1 MSILLENLTK
11 HYDGHPVV
19 HDVSLEIA
27 DGEFFVLLGSSGSG
41 KTTILSMIA
50 GLTGVEEGR
59 VLLHGRDVTQLPT
72 QERNVGYVFQNYA
85 LFQQMTV
92 ADNIEFGLRVR
103 KVPATQRRKRR
114 DELLELVGLAGLGN
128 RMPRQISG
136 GQQQRVALARALAH
150 KPDVL
155 LLDEPLGALDAKIR
169 IELRR
174 TLKTIQRELK
184 VTSILVTHDQEEAF
198 ELADRLGVMSF
209 GRLLEV
215 GLPEVLYQQPQTEF
229 VATFLGTANLL
240 VGQAT
245 RTGVQVGA
253 HHFPMHHAPGAVDA
267 AQRVQVLF
275 RPEDV
280 VLASSAEELPGQP
293 LGQGVVEQT
302 TFAGSFE
309 RLRLSLP
316 PIPGVRT
323 IAPPVA
329 YGSNALVI
337 EATRTQ
343 DQVSHF
349 PLLPGQPVWV
359 GINRIHALTH
369 PGLRF
374 LLPTDGSAPALAALV
389 VASQM
394 AKLAHAHVT
403 LLGYGLTGEPLQ
415 RHLQEAKEQMGSGP
429 AALETLT
436 SNQAANEAIGAESER
451 RPYDLVVLGIGGGS
465 SVALAEQLLQNGDHH
480 LLLVPCSQSTPQRAL
495 ICVASGEPGKE
506 DVLFTGRLAR
516 HLGATAKL
524 LTVLSEAQD
533 TSETQERVQRF
544 LSKGVQTLDTI
555 GVLATKQVR
564 IGQARE
570 EILDEIQK
578 GAHDLLVLGAPL
590 PDADGKIV
598 LGGLVGHLVRA
609 IHTCPI
615 LIVRTPMRGSAK
627 PLWTPLPVRATVRKE
642 LVEFNQASPAKRRL
656 QAVNW

>member
-1 MSILLENLTK
+1 
-11 HYDGHPVV
+11 
-19 HDVSLEIA
+19 
-27 DGEFFVLLGSSGSG
+27 
-41 KTTILSMIA
+41 
-50 GLTGVEEGR
+50 
-59 VLLHGRDVTQLPT
+59 
-72 QERNVGYVFQNYA
+72 
-85 LFQQMTV
+85 MTV
-92 ADNIEFGLRVR
+92 ADNVEFGLRVR
-103 KVPATQRRKRR
+103 KVPAAQRRKRR

-245 RTGVQVGA
+245 RTGVQVGP
-253 HHFPMHHAPGAVDA
+253 HHFPLHHEPGSVDA
-267 AQRVQVLF
+267 AHRVQVLF

-280 VLASSAEELPGQP
+280 VLAPSAEELTCQP

-302 TFAGSFE
+302 TFGGSFE
-309 RLRLSLP
+309 RLRLRLP
-316 PIPGVRT
+316 PIPGVRA

-329 YGSNALVI
+329 YGSNAFIL

-343 DQVSHF
+343 DQVGHF
-349 PLLPGQPVWV
+349 PLLPGQNVWM

-374 LLPTDGSAPALAALV
+374 LLPTDGGPPALAALV
-389 VASQM
+389 VASQI
-394 AKLAHAHVT
+394 AKLAHARVT
-403 LLGYGLTGEPLQ
+403 LLGYGLTGEPLH

-429 AALETLT
+429 AALETL
-436 SNQAANEAIGAESER
+436 SSSQSPDEAIGEEVER
-451 RPYDLVVLGIGGGS
+451 HPYDLVVLGIGGTG
-465 SVALAEQLLQNGDHH
+465 SVALAEQLLQTGDHH

-506 DVLFTGRLAR
+506 DVLFTGRLVR

-524 LTVLSEAQD
+524 LTVLPEAQD
-533 TSETQERVQRF
+533 SPETRERVHRF

-555 GVLATKQVR
+555 GVPATKTVR
-564 IGQARE
+564 VGRARD
-570 EILDEIQK
+570 EILHEIQE

-598 LGGLVGHLVRA
+598 LSGLVGHLVRT

-615 LIVRTPMRGSAK
+615 LIVRTPIHVSATA
-627 PLWTPLPVRATVRKE
+627 PWNSLAGHVNPRKE
-642 LVEFNQASPAKRRL
+642 IVGFNSSQPVKRRL
-656 QAVNW
+656 KSVN